1 MKKLTTEEF
10 IKRSIAV
17 HGNVLSYKNTKYVNA
32 KTKVIITCPIHGDF
46 EQLPNGHL
54 KSTGCPKCAKDKER
68 SSTEEFIIR
77 AKEIHG
83 DKYDYSKV
91 EYKTAHVKVIAI
103 CSEHGEILID
113 PNDHLKG
120 FGCNQC
126 GNESAKNKNKKSQ
139 SVFIEESN
147 IVHNNQYS
155 YENVVYINNNSKVS
169 ITCPV
174 HGDFEQSPIKHLNG
188 QGCKICRCSHTYTDL
203 PTILYYLRVTVGK
216 IKTYK
221 IGITSSSIANRYEAR
236 DLKNIEILQEWKYA
250 NGKDAYEIEQKIL
263 KDNKKYKYTGLPL
276 LVSGNSELFTK
287 DVLNLDS
294 EKDEEWN

>member
-10 IKRSIAV
+10 IKRSIAI
-17 HGNVLSYKNTKYVNA
+17 HGNALGYANTQYVNA
-32 KTKVIITCPIHGDF
+32 KTKIVTTCGIHGDF

-68 SSTEEFIIR
+68 SSTEEFIAK

-91 EYKTAHVKVIAI
+91 EYKTAHTKVVAI
-103 CSEHGEILID
+103 CHEHGEILIG

-126 GNESAKNKNKKSQ
+126 GNEVTRNKTKKSQ
-139 SVFIEESN
+139 SVFITEAS
-147 IVHNNQYS
+147 IVHNSRYDYS
-155 YENVVYINNNSKVS
+155 KVKYINNNTKVTV
-169 ITCPV
+169 ICPE
-174 HGDFEQSPIKHLNG
+174 HGEFTQSPIKHLKG
-188 QGCKICRCSHTYTDL
+188 QGCKICNCSHTYTDL

-216 IKTYK
+216 VKTYK
-221 IGITSSSIANRYEAR
+221 IGITSSSVTNRYEAK
-236 DLKNIEILQEWKYA
+236 DLKNIEIIQEWRYN

-263 KDNKKYKYTGLPL
+263 KDNKEYKYRGLPL

-287 DVLNLDS
+287 DVLNLDD